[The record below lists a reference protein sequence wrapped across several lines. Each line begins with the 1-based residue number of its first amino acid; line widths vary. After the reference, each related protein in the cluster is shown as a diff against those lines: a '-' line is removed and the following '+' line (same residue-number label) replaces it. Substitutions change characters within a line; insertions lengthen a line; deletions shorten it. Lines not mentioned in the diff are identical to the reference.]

1 MIIHKRDGGSL
12 TTEQWAAL
20 LTGYRSGEVAEYQ
33 IAALLMAVY
42 FQGMTPEETR
52 AVTRI
57 MIESGETWSWPG
69 VDRPVADKHSTGG
82 VGDKVSLVLAP
93 LVAACGVAIPMVSGR
108 GLGHTG
114 GTLDKLESIPGF
126 DTGLSKAD
134 FDRLVPEIGYAM
146 GGQTEAF
153 APLDKELYALRDVTG
168 TVESPPLIV
177 ASILSKK
184 IAEGLD
190 ALVLDV
196 KWGDGAF
203 MRDREDAESLGRAL
217 IEVATEFGVRTEA
230 LLTDMNE
237 PLGRCVGHTL
247 EVVESIEM
255 LAGEPVDPRL
265 REVVLGL
272 ADRLLVLTGVAGDDA
287 EARRRLESA
296 LEEGAA
302 LERFSESVAAQGGD
316 ADVIAHPARMPT
328 APVRREIPAPR
339 GAWMS
344 ALPARAV
351 GRALIDLGGGRRMK
365 GDEIDRSVGFE
376 FPGTVGDRFE
386 KGEPWAVVHAR
397 SEGDAERAEGLL
409 NEIVE
414 WSGEVVE
421 KRAAIT
427 ARLEPDQNR

>member
-1 MIIHKRDGGSL
+1 
-12 TTEQWAAL
+12 
-20 LTGYRSGEVAEYQ
+20 
-33 IAALLMAVY
+33 MAVY

-57 MIESGETWSWPG
+57 MIESGETWSWPEVEG
-69 VDRPVADKHSTGG
+69 PVADKHSTGG

-93 LVAACGVAIPMVSGR
+93 LIAACGVAVPMVSGR

-126 DTGLSKAD
+126 RTDLSKAD
-134 FDRLVPEIGYAM
+134 FDRLVVDVGFAM
-146 GGQTEAF
+146 GGQTESF

-203 MRDREDAESLGRAL
+203 MRERGDAESLARGL
-217 IEVATEFGVRTEA
+217 IEVAAEFGVRAEA

-237 PLGRCVGHTL
+237 PLGRCVGHSL

-255 LAGEPVDPRL
+255 LKDEEVDPRL
-265 REVVLGL
+265 REVVLAL
-272 ADRLLVLTGVAGDDA
+272 ADRLLILTGVAGEEAD
-287 EARRRLESA
+287 ARRRLERA
-296 LEEGAA
+296 LGEGSA
-302 LERFSESVAAQGGD
+302 LERFRESVASQGGD
-316 ADVIAHPARMPT
+316 PGVIDDRERLPT
-328 APVRREIPAPR
+328 APVRREIPAP
-339 GAWMS
+339 GDLWLA

-351 GRALIDLGGGRRMK
+351 GHALIDLGGGRRMK
-365 GDEIDRSVGFE
+365 GDEIDRAVGFE
-376 FPGTVGDRFE
+376 LPGSVGDRFE

-397 SEGDAERAEGLL
+397 CEADADRAEREL
-409 NEIVE
+409 NGIVE
-414 WSGEVVE
+414 WADDPVE
-421 KRAAIT
+421 KRPVVT
-427 ARLEPDQNR
+427 ARFGP

>member
-1 MIIHKRDGGSL
+1 M
-12 TTEQWAAL
+12 
-20 LTGYRSGEVAEYQ
+20 AEYQ

-42 FQGMTPEETR
+42 FRGMAPEETR

-57 MIESGETWSWPG
+57 MIESGETWSWPD

-134 FDRLVPEIGYAM
+134 FDRLVPGIGYAM

-153 APLDKELYALRDVTG
+153 APLDKELYSLRDVTG

-203 MRDREDAESLGRAL
+203 MREREDAESLGRAL

-255 LAGEPVDPRL
+255 LAGGPVDRRL

-302 LERFSESVAAQGGD
+302 LERFSENVAAQGGD
-316 ADVIAHPARMPT
+316 PEVIAHPARMPT
-328 APVRREIPAPR
+328 APVKREILAR
-339 GAWMS
+339 EDSWMS

-376 FPGTVGDRFE
+376 FPGSVGDRFE
-386 KGEPWAVVHAR
+386 TGEPWAIVHAR
-397 SEGDAERAEGLL
+397 REGDAERAERVL

-414 WSGEVVE
+414 WSGEAVE